1 MAGLTTVG
9 VGVREPS
16 CGFTMIVMESAA
28 AGHNWR
34 PERGHTGFDPTRWSR
49 IPAGHRATVFR
60 LPAPPLRPT
69 FPVEKLHPLQPAPDQ
84 EKRRPLGNEGNERT
98 RRERGQE
105 LGLERTSRGH
115 RGSDLIASYAP
126 AIPPTDRFFFF
137 WARSRRAPGEYGQ
150 GTGQE
155 EEASEEG

>member
-9 VGVREPS
+9 AGVREPS

-28 AGHNWR
+28 VGHKWR

-84 EKRRPLGNEGNERT
+84 EKRRPLGNEGNERGESAGRSSGWGARLEDIGDPIRL
-98 RRERGQE
+98 RRTHQR
-105 LGLERTSRGH
+105 SH
-115 RGSDLIASYAP
+115 
-126 AIPPTDRFFFF
+126 PPIVFFVF

-155 EEASEEG
+155 EEATEEE